1 MEFRG
6 GIPHLGRSPKGL
18 RGFGEETAR
27 ELGVAEPDPGRRR
40 LELDRGLPDV
50 LREIGMAEPRQEG
63 GLVLPR
69 RPPRGRM
76 GPVTHV
82 VGDAHPDD
90 RAASPR
96 IQAEGLAHPLQGRP
110 VRMLDLR
117 KGRQAHVVTSRQRAR
132 ISHSSQPGSPA
143 RSVPK
148 HS

>member
-1 MEFRG
+1 MQLLLPIYSFFFFNDTATTE
-6 GIPHLGRSPKGL
+6 IYTLSLHDALPILL
-18 RGFGEETAR
+18 RQ
-27 ELGVAEPDPGRRR
+27 V
-40 LELDRGLPDV
+40 
-50 LREIGMAEPRQEG
+50 GMAEPRQEG

-69 RPPRGRM
+69 RPPRGRL

-90 RAASPR
+90 RAASLR

-117 KGRQAHVVTSRQRAR
+117 ERRQAHVVTSRQRAR